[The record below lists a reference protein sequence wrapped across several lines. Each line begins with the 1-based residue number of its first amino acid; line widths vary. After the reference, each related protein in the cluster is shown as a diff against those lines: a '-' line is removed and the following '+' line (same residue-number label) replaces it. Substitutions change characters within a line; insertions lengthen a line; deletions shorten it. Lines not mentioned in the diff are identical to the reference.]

1 MPDLICDAIKNRNVI
16 QFNYT
21 GDKAVGMRTVEPHQI
36 GYSKA
41 GNLTLSAWFLSGA
54 SESSTGQGFRL
65 YLLSE
70 INGLNVLEQRFDGAR
85 PDYKPGPNKILRKIQ
100 CEL

>member
-1 MPDLICDAIKNRNVI
+1 MPDPICDAIKNRNVI

-21 GDKAVGMRTVEPHQI
+21 GDSVVGMRIVEPHQV

-54 SESSTGQGFRL
+54 SESGKGSGFRL
-65 YLLSE
+65 YRLSE
-70 INGLNVLEQRFDGAR
+70 INTLTVLEQRFDGPR
-85 PDYKPGPNKILRKIQ
+85 PDYKPGPNKIIRNVQ